1 MKTIPLPDGTQVS
14 VLGQGT
20 WKMGEGERDAKE
32 EVAALRLGI
41 DLGMTLID
49 TAEMY
54 ADGGAEEVV
63 AEAIR
68 GQRERVFLVTKVYP
82 HNASRQ
88 GLPAACERSLRRLG
102 TDAIDL
108 YLLHWRGRVPLA
120 ETAEAFERLRE
131 AGKVRAWGV
140 SNFDVDDLEE
150 LESSFPACATDQILY
165 NPEYRGPEFDLLPW
179 SRERKLPIMAYS
191 PVGQG
196 GSLLRHRAV
205 VEVASRHDA
214 TLAQACL
221 AWVLRQE
228 GVIAIPKASDA
239 AHVRANAA
247 ALAVELDDA
256 DLRAIDD
263 AFPAPTAKSPLALL

>member
-1 MKTIPLPDGTQVS
+1 MKTISLPNGTPVP

-20 WKMGEGERDAKE
+20 WKMGEGRHTAKE
-32 EVAALRLGI
+32 EVASLRLGI

-63 AEAIR
+63 GQAIV
-68 GQRERVFLVTKVYP
+68 GQRERVFVVSKVYP
-82 HNASRQ
+82 HNASRK

-102 TDAIDL
+102 TDVIDL
-108 YLLHWRGRVPLA
+108 YLLHWRGSIPLT
-120 ETAEAFERLRE
+120 ETVAAFEGLRS
-131 AGKVRAWGV
+131 AGKIRAWGV

-150 LESSFPACATDQILY
+150 LGDNVGACAADQILY

-179 SRERKLPIMAYS
+179 CQEHRLPIMAYS

-196 GSLLRHRAV
+196 GSLLRHPV
-205 VEVASRHDA
+205 IVEIARRHDA
-214 TLAQACL
+214 IPAQVCL
-221 AWVLRQE
+221 AWVLRQQ
-228 GVIAIPKASDA
+228 GVLAIPKASDE

-247 ALAVELDDA
+247 ALEMHLEIQ

-263 AFPAPTAKSPLALL
+263 AFLPPTVKRPLALL